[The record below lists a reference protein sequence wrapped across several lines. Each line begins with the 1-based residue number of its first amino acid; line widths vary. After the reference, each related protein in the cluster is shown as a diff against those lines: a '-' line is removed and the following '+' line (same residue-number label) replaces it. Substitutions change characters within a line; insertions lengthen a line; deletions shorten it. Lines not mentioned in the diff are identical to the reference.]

1 MKTSCYDRAPKTK
14 GFTLIELLVVIAI
27 IAILAAI
34 LFPVFAR
41 AREKARQSACQSNL
55 KQIGL
60 ALKMYTQDYD
70 ETNLRMYFGTGSMA
84 YRWHQAVQPYM
95 KSTDMFRCL
104 TSGQLVDPYSGLY
117 MCYGM
122 NSFNFDANPAT
133 SFWYGPADADIRDP
147 AGTIW
152 VTDSMNPSDPTQ
164 GSYYVGGG
172 ATFSQPVT
180 RVAYR
185 HNEMFNA
192 LWYDGHVKSMKS
204 TTKGQWS
211 INPDD

>member
-1 MKTSCYDRAPKTK
+1 MRR
-14 GFTLIELLVVIAI
+14 GFTLIESLVVIAI

-41 AREKARQSACQSNL
+41 AREKARQAACQSNL

-60 ALKMYTQDYD
+60 ALKMYCQDYD
-70 ETNLRMYFGTGSMA
+70 EVNVRAWFGGTVA
-84 YRWHQAVQPYM
+84 RRWHQAVQPYT
-95 KSTDMFRCL
+95 KNTDLFRCL

-117 MCYGM
+117 MSYGM
-122 NSFNFDANPAT
+122 NTFNFGPGALD
-133 SFWYGPADADIRDP
+133 SFWYGPADAQVQDP

-152 VTDSMNPSDPTQ
+152 VTDSKHATNTTQ

-172 ATFSQPVT
+172 AVFSEPVP

-185 HNEMFNA
+185 HNDMFNA
-192 LWYDGHVKSMKS
+192 LWYDGHVKAMRS
-204 TTKGQWS
+204 TTKSQWS
-211 INPDD
+211 TNPND